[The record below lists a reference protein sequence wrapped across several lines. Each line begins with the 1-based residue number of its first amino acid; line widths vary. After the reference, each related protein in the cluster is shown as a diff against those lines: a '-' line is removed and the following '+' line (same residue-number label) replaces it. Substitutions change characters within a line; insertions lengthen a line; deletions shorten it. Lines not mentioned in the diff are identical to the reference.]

1 MLSTVIIVFIV
12 VVFLATFVIPLA
24 RRKAEEGFADIED
37 GGYRSYMGD
46 YLADRKKM
54 IDAGN
59 QQYNNLGV
67 SLDPLLAT
75 FAVAPADIEDNPNLS
90 PAQYLK
96 QFNALTNAANSK
108 IKQSLANPD
117 IVD

>member
-24 RRKAEEGFADIED
+24 RRKSEEGFTDTED
-37 GGYRSYMGD
+37 GGYRSYMGG

-59 QQYNNLGV
+59 QQYNNLGI

-90 PAQYLK
+90 PAQLFKKTGSPQQQPSCYTFL
-96 QFNALTNAANSK
+96 
-108 IKQSLANPD
+108 
-117 IVD
+117 